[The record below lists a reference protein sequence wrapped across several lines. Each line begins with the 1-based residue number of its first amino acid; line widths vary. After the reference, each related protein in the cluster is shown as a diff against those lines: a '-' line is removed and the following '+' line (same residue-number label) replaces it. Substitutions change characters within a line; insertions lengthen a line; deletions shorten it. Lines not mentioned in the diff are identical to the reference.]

1 MTTKHGMQTIKA
13 TTVLGRLRNDV
24 RGNTIAIM
32 AAAMIPLAALAGSA
46 IDVARLYVV
55 KVRLQQACD
64 AGALAGRKFMTSS
77 NLTTLDKTATDQANA
92 FFKNNFRLGWMGTK
106 TAIFTPSKTTDQQ
119 VAGVASSS
127 VPMTIMKMFGAPDV
141 TLSVKCEA
149 RYDVADADIMF
160 VLDTT
165 ASMACTTADGTG
177 GCGQPVVSYRQDD
190 GNTGYYAIEKSE
202 SKLSSLRSAVLN
214 FYDTLAGNVDPTT
227 NIRYGFVTYTS
238 TVNAGYA
245 LTSLSPDNLVKTWNY
260 ESRRIIGDANNGQSS
275 TTTYKNITQSACNGY
290 AVRSPSSGYTTS
302 GTATASTVAWT
313 GNTSTSN
320 VGTCTVTSQPVKPNW
335 FYTQVNYDVS
345 KYITGVAV
353 PDPSKITGTTAK
365 WQGCIEER
373 TTTAGASSFN
383 QSSLPA
389 DLDPDLPA
397 TNDDTRWRPMWP
409 DVIYY
414 RGTSTSVTN
423 NGITYSGNSTTP
435 YGDYYIDPTRNI
447 GAVTAYTNMIANPTP
462 AWDKNI
468 SLGYVS
474 CGKKVQRLKK
484 LTRDDVDDY
493 VNANDFRAQGGTY
506 HDTGMIW
513 GTRMIS
519 PTGIFAADTAPWPG
533 RSAPNRYIVFMTDGD
548 MSPNYELYG
557 MYGIERYDKRVT
569 GGDSSDQLDDHNARF
584 AAECSAAKARNIKV
598 FVVGFSQSLTPQLTA
613 CASPGQAYYA
623 SDDDSLQAAFKT
635 IANQVA
641 MLRISK

>member
-1 MTTKHGMQTIKA
+1 MTITYGLRTGKSE
-13 TTVLGRLRNDV
+13 TVLGRLRRDV

-46 IDVARLYVV
+46 IDAARLYVV

-64 AGALAGRKFMTSS
+64 AGALAGRKFMTS
-77 NLTTLDKTATDQANA
+77 TDGTALDATATAQANA

-106 TAIFTPSKTTDQQ
+106 TAVFTPTKTTDQQ
-119 VAGVASSS
+119 VAGAASSQ
-127 VPMTIMKMFGAPDV
+127 VPMTIMKMFGAGDV

-165 ASMACTTADGTG
+165 GSMACTTADGTA
-177 GCGQPVVSYRQDD
+177 GCSQPVATYTQD
-190 GNTGYYAIEKSE
+190 GNVNYYTVEKTG
-202 SKLSSLRSAVLN
+202 SKLSGLRSAVLN

-245 LTSLSPDNLVKTWNY
+245 VKELSSDYLVKNWNY
-260 ESRRIIGDANNGQSS
+260 ESRRLTGDVNTGDSVKK
-275 TTTYKNITQSACNGY
+275 TYYLVSLETCNSY
-290 AVRSPSSGYTTS
+290 AKRTPASGYPTNGLASVATVSWS
-302 GTATASTVAWT
+302 GLL
-313 GNTSTSN
+313 NI
-320 VGTCTVTSQPVKPNW
+320 GTCVVTSQPVKPNW
-335 FYTQVNYDVS
+335 YYTQVNYDVS
-345 KYITGVAV
+345 KFITGVPV
-353 PDPSKITGTTAK
+353 PDPSKITGTTSV

-373 TTTAGASSFN
+373 NTNQGASTFD
-383 QSSLPA
+383 QSNLPA
-389 DLDPDLPA
+389 DLDPDLVP

-414 RGTSTSVTN
+414 RGTGTTAVNT
-423 NGITYSGNSTTP
+423 GVQYSGDSTTP
-435 YGDYYIDPTRNI
+435 YGDYYVKSTDQQT
-447 GAVTAYTNMIANPTP
+447 TSYTNMIANPNP
-462 AWDKNI
+462 AWNKNI
-468 SLGYVS
+468 STGYVS
-474 CGKKVQRLKK
+474 CGKRAQRLKK

-493 VNANDFRAQGGTY
+493 VNADDFKAQGGTY

-533 RSAPNRYIVFMTDGD
+533 RAVPNRYIVFMTDGD

-569 GGDSSDQLDDHNARF
+569 GGDSTEQLDDHNARF
-584 AAECSAAKARNIKV
+584 LAECAAAKARNIRV
-598 FVVGFSQSLTPQLTA
+598 FVVGFGQTLTSQLSA
-613 CASPGQAYYA
+613 CASPGQAYFA
-623 SDDDSLQAAFKT
+623 SDNAALQTAFKT

-641 MLRISK
+641 MLRVSK

>member
-1 MTTKHGMQTIKA
+1 MTTKHGMRTERA
-13 TTVLGRLRNDV
+13 TTVLGRLRHDV

-32 AAAMIPLAALAGSA
+32 AAAMIPLAGLAGSA
-46 IDVARLYVV
+46 IDIARLYVV

-77 NLTTLDKTATDQANA
+77 NDTTLDKTASDQASA
-92 FFKNNFRLGWMGTK
+92 FFKNNFRLGWMNTK
-106 TAIFTPSKTTDQQ
+106 TAVFTPSKTTDQQ
-119 VAGVASSS
+119 VAGVASSL

-141 TLSVKCEA
+141 TLTVKCEA
-149 RYDVADADIMF
+149 RYDVADADVMF

-165 ASMACTTADGTG
+165 GSMACTTADGTG
-177 GCGQPVVSYRQDD
+177 GCSQSVVSYKQDD
-190 GNTGYYAIEKSE
+190 GNTGYYVTEKSG
-202 SKLSSLRSAVLN
+202 SKLSGLRSAVLN

-245 LTSLSPDNLVKTWNY
+245 LTSLSTDNLVKNWNY
-260 ESRRIIGDANNGQSS
+260 ESRRIIGDANNGSAS
-275 TTTYKNITQSACNGY
+275 TTTYKNITQSTCNGY
-290 AVRSPSSGYTTS
+290 AVRSPSNGYTTS
-302 GTATASTVAWT
+302 GTATTSTVSWT
-313 GNTSTSN
+313 GNTSTSTT
-320 VGTCTVTSQPVKPNW
+320 GTCTVTSQPVKPNW

-345 KYITGVAV
+345 KYITGVDV

-373 TTTAGASSFN
+373 TTTPGASSFS
-383 QSSLPA
+383 QSNLPY
-389 DLDPDLPA
+389 DLDPDVPA

-414 RGTSTSVTN
+414 RGTSTSATN
-423 NGITYSGNSTTP
+423 NGVTYAGNSTTP
-435 YGDYYIDPTRNI
+435 YGDYYVNTNDQQL
-447 GAVTAYTNMIANPTP
+447 TAYTNMIANPNP
-462 AWDKNI
+462 AWNKNI

-474 CGKKVQRLKK
+474 CGKKVQRLTK
-484 LTRDDVDDY
+484 LSRDEVSNY
-493 VNANDFRAQGGTY
+493 VNAKDFKAQGGTY

-548 MSPNYELYG
+548 MTPNYELYG

-584 AAECSAAKARNIKV
+584 VAECAAAKARNIKV
-598 FVVGFSQSLTPQLTA
+598 FVVGFGQTLTTQLTA

-623 SDDDSLQAAFKT
+623 SDNDSLQTAFKS

>member
-1 MTTKHGMQTIKA
+1 MRSEAA
-13 TTVLGRLRNDV
+13 TSGGILRRLRRDT

-46 IDVARLYVV
+46 IDAARLYVV

-77 NLTTLDKTATDQANA
+77 DSATLDQTATDRAKD

-106 TAIFTPSKTTDQQ
+106 TAVFTPTKTADQQ
-119 VAGVASSS
+119 VAGTASSL
-127 VPMTIMKMFGAPDV
+127 VPMTIMKMFAAPDV
-141 TLSVKCEA
+141 TIRVQCEA
-149 RYDVADADIMF
+149 RYDVADADVMF

-165 ASMACTTADGTG
+165 GSMACTTSDGTG
-177 GCGQPVVSYRQDD
+177 GCSQPVATYTQSD
-190 GNTGYYAIEKSE
+190 GNTGYYVTEKIG
-202 SKLSSLRSAVLN
+202 SKLSGLRSGVLN

-245 LTSLSPDNLVKTWNY
+245 VTSVSPDYMVKNWNY
-260 ESRRIIGDANNGQSS
+260 QSRRVIGDANNGSTS
-275 TTTYKNITQSACNGY
+275 TTSYKNITLSACNAY
-290 AVRSPSSGYTTS
+290 ASRSPSTGYTVT
-302 GTATASTVAWT
+302 GTATVSTAAWS

-345 KYITGVAV
+345 KYTTGVAV
-353 PDPSKITGTTAK
+353 PDPSKITGTTST

-373 TTTAGASSFN
+373 DTTPGASSFD
-383 QSSLPA
+383 QTSLPA
-389 DLDPDLPA
+389 DLDPDLTP
-397 TNDDTRWRPMWP
+397 TNDNTRWRPMWP

-414 RGTSTSVTN
+414 RGTSTAAVN
-423 NGITYSGNSTTP
+423 NGVTYSGNNTTP
-435 YGDYYIDPTRNI
+435 YGDYYINTYYD
-447 GAVTAYTNMIANPTP
+447 GATTPLTNMIANPNP
-462 AWDKNI
+462 AWAQNI
-468 SLGYVS
+468 ALGYVS

-484 LTRDDVDDY
+484 LSRDDVSNY
-493 VNANDFRAQGGTY
+493 VNASDFRAQGGTY

-513 GTRMIS
+513 GTRLIS
-519 PTGIFAADTAPWPG
+519 PNGIFAADTAPWPG
-533 RSAPNRYIVFMTDGD
+533 RTAPNRYIVFMTDGD
-548 MSPNYELYG
+548 MSPNYDLYG

-584 AAECSAAKARNIKV
+584 LAECAAAKARNIKV
-598 FVVGFSQSLTPQLTA
+598 FVIGFGQTLTTQLTS

-623 SDDDSLQAAFKT
+623 SDNPSLQTAFKT

-641 MLRISK
+641 MLRVSK